1 MNASINMD
9 TKNQMK
15 NPKSIV
21 CIDTEKDQP
30 QMTNEQTFFID
41 GYWLDK
47 LPNHVNIDVF
57 DKFDFKD
64 CTQPEETW
72 LDQNAMKDLKKLH
85 KWFADNYVAKMFDEF
100 EMKDCAMWSGV
111 DEGSREWHNDFE
123 DGDAFNSN
131 ILVYMDDNT
140 EENGNNIQVASG
152 DYINIIY
159 PKRREFVWLN
169 QKKCFQHRATHKSG
183 VRRVLSFEYMIP
195 ALL

>member
-1 MNASINMD
+1 MSASINMD

-72 LDQNAMKDLKKLH
+72 LDQNAMKDLKRLH
-85 KWFADNYVAKMFDEF
+85 KWFADNYIAKMIDEF
-100 EMKDCAMWSGV
+100 EKD
-111 DEGSREWHNDFE
+111 
-123 DGDAFNSN
+123 
-131 ILVYMDDNT
+131 
-140 EENGNNIQVASG
+140 ENVQEMLKHFSA
-152 DYINIIY
+152 
-159 PKRREFVWLN
+159 K
-169 QKKCFQHRATHKSG
+169 
-183 VRRVLSFEYMIP
+183 LSKESIAP
-195 ALL
+195 IKE